1 MDNIH
6 EQAENSSREIENSK
20 KKKKTRIWME
30 IKHMLTEIKNDFT
43 RDISRLGTPEE
54 ILVNLIN

>member
-1 MDNIH
+1 
-6 EQAENSSREIENSK
+6 
-20 KKKKTRIWME
+20 ME

>member
-1 MDNIH
+1 MNRQRIL
-6 EQAENSSREIENSK
+6 AEKQKIVK